1 MVSLHVRRFLAF
13 VALAASVVGCYMQ
26 VKIDGGVDSP
36 FEDLHAGV
44 IAYTGRGEGFSE
56 RKAKEVYVN
65 VFRRGTTP
73 PQYLFA
79 TKFTVTAADLDWDIK
94 WKSRDE
100 VEIDFFEYPPGV
112 SRWSDAAV
120 NRKAPTIPL
129 KTMTLVRGGKNEFR
143 ERS

>member
-1 MVSLHVRRFLAF
+1 MVSLQVWRLLGSL
-13 VALAASVVGCYMQ
+13 ALAAAITGCYMQ

-44 IAYTGRGEGFSE
+44 VAYTGRGEGFSE

-65 VFRRGTTP
+65 VFRRGTNP
-73 PQYLFA
+73 VEYLFS
-79 TKFTVTAADLDWDIK
+79 TKLIVTAADLDWDIK

-100 VEIDFFEYPPGV
+100 VQIDFFEYPPGV

-120 NRKAPTIPL
+120 NRKVPTIPV
-129 KTMTLVRGGKNEFR
+129 KTVTLVRTGERQFR
-143 ERS
+143 EKS